1 MPTPLLVIA
10 ALLGSAL
17 LTPPAGPPALVTAD
31 SLMGPGVSHE
41 LARLRAAT
49 LSDISY
55 DLRLDVTARDSA
67 VGHVRIAFT
76 RTGSHDLVVDFRG
89 RSLGT
94 VRLNGRDLSANE
106 FQYNGAHLLL
116 PARALRDGRN
126 ELALPFVAAIAPA
139 GASVIRYHDTSD
151 DSDYLYTLLV
161 PADANQL
168 FPSFDQPDLK
178 ARVTLSLTT
187 PANWTALAN
196 GALASND
203 VSERGRTFRFAETR
217 PLSTYLVAFAAGP
230 WATVTDTVA
239 GRPITMYVRRSRAAE
254 AEADSLI
261 SLNGHALEWMES
273 YFGIDYPFGKYDFL
287 LAPAFPFGGMEHPG
301 AVFYNEDRFIFRER
315 ATRPQR
321 IGRAATIY
329 HEVAHQWFGDLVT
342 MEWFDDLWLKEGFA
356 TYMAAKA
363 QDAMEP
369 SADAWKTFYLRNKP
383 VAYGV
388 DASAGTTPVWQELSN
403 LDQAKSNYGPIV
415 YNKAP
420 SVLKQLDYL
429 VGPEQFRA
437 GVQRFLREH
446 SYGNA
451 TWRDL
456 LHAIADGGGLDEW
469 GSQFILRP
477 GMPVVEQRLTLDGDR
492 IGRLTLVQRPAREL
506 SGAGPWPM
514 KVELLLAYAD
524 GNDRR
529 LPVEMRGD
537 TTDVV
542 AAAGLPAPEY
552 VFANAGDYGY
562 ALVMLDDRSTGWLE
576 ERVGEVKDDFL
587 RAMLWGALWDGVREA
602 RTDPARFITAVQRA
616 LPAEQ
621 DEQIAGAL
629 IGRYVRAAT
638 AYLPDSQ
645 STARRPAVEALLWSG
660 AIDTSRSYDVRK
672 AHLDAYIDVAASPSA
687 RARLVAALDADS
699 VAALPLRAP
708 TRWAIVTR
716 LLEIGAPDAERILA
730 AESQRD
736 TTSDGRRRAF
746 VAGAAPLD
754 SAVKAAYFA
763 RYLADSTLNEDWATS
778 SLGAFN
784 SREQQA
790 LTLPYLEPALD
801 ALPWIQE
808 NRRIFFLG
816 SWLGGFLGG
825 QTSEAALS
833 TVERWLAGHPELGAD
848 LRSKVLQASD
858 ELERTVRIRAAAE
871 RRRP

>member
-1 MPTPLLVIA
+1 MPSPLVLLAA
-10 ALLGSAL
+10 ALIG
-17 LTPPAGPPALVTAD
+17 AGGASTD
-31 SLMGPGVSHE
+31 SLMGPGVALP
-41 LARLRAAT
+41 LARARAAT
-49 LSDISY
+49 LADVRY

-67 VGHVRIAFT
+67 VGHVRISFDHSGG
-76 RTGSHDLVVDFRG
+76 RDLVVDFRG
-89 RSLGT
+89 RSLGE
-94 VRLNGRDLSANE
+94 VRVNGRGLPRGGYE
-106 FQYNGAHLLL
+106 YNGAHLRL
-116 PARALRDGRN
+116 PAATLRAGPNDV
-126 ELALPFVAAIAPA
+126 ELSFVAAIAPA

-168 FPSFDQPDLK
+168 FPCFDQPDLK
-178 ARVTLSLTT
+178 ARVTLTLTT
-187 PANWTALAN
+187 PARWTAVAN
-196 GALASND
+196 GALDSVATAGD
-203 VSERGRTFRFAETR
+203 GRTFHFAETR

-230 WATVTDTVA
+230 WATVTDTVN

-261 SLNGHALEWMES
+261 SLNGRALDWMTE
-273 YFGIDYPFGKYDFL
+273 YFGIEYPFGKYDFV

-342 MEWFDDLWLKEGFA
+342 MRWFDDLWLKEGFA
-356 TYMAAKA
+356 TYMAARA
-363 QDAMEP
+363 QDALEP

-388 DASAGTTPVWQELSN
+388 DASAGTTPVWQELAN

-429 VGPEQFRA
+429 VGADRFRA

-446 SYGNA
+446 AYGNA

-456 LHAIADGGGLDEW
+456 LRAIADGDALDEW
-469 GSQFILRP
+469 GGQFILRP
-477 GMPVVEQRLTLDGDR
+477 GMPVVEQRLELTGDG
-492 IGRLTLVQRPAREL
+492 IARLTLVQRPARPL
-506 SGAGPWPM
+506 SGRGPWPM
-514 KVELLLAYAD
+514 KLELLLAYED
-524 GNDRR
+524 GSTRR
-529 LPVEMRGD
+529 IRMELGGD
-537 TTDVV
+537 TTVV
-542 AAAGLPAPEY
+542 TAAAGLPAPAY

-562 ALVMLDDRSTGWLE
+562 ALVLLDDRSTRWLE
-576 ERVGEVKDDFL
+576 RHVGGVEDDFL

-602 RTDPARFITAVQRA
+602 RTDPARFLAAVERA
-616 LPAEQ
+616 LPAER
-621 DEQIAGAL
+621 DEQIVGGLLA
-629 IGRYVRAAT
+629 RMVRAST
-638 AYLPDSQ
+638 AYLPDS
-645 STARRPAVEALLWSG
+645 AAEAHRPTLETLLWAG
-660 AIDTSRSYDVRK
+660 ATDTSRLYDVRK
-672 AHLDAYIDVAASPSA
+672 AHLDAFVDVAAGAPA
-687 RARLVAALDADS
+687 LARLSDALDADS
-699 VAALPLRAP
+699 VAGLPLRAP

-716 LLEIGAPDAERILA
+716 LLETAAPTAMARLA
-730 AESQRD
+730 AEQRRD

-746 VAGAAPLD
+746 VAAAAPPD
-754 SAVKAAYFA
+754 AAVKAAYFA
-763 RYLADSTLNEDWATS
+763 RYLRDSTLNEDWATS

-784 SREQQA
+784 SQRQQA

-816 SWLGGFLGG
+816 AWLGGFLGG
-825 QTSEAALS
+825 QTSAAALD
-833 TVERWLAGHPELGAD
+833 TVRQWLAAHSELAPD
-848 LRSKVLQASD
+848 LRAKILQASD
-858 ELERTVRIRAAAE
+858 ELERTVRIRAAA
-871 RRRP
+871 RAAQ